1 MGFLDMRTA
10 IFCLLL
16 INITCTVVIVSLWIQ
31 NRRRFAGTGLWA
43 VHFALQAT
51 GVFLILLRGTV
62 PEALSVML
70 ANILM
75 LTGIL
80 LGYMGLE
87 RFMAKKGP
95 QLQNYLVLIVLSA
108 LLYYFTYVDPDTPA
122 RVVTFS
128 VASLAISLQ
137 CVWLAIRRI
146 GPYERSITLPI
157 GLVYGAFGFMSIIRI
172 IEHLALPDTQ
182 TDFFEPGSIDA
193 LFIVSYQVLLV
204 LLAYSLAF
212 MINKRLY
219 RDLQTQE
226 EKFSKAF
233 HSSPYAI
240 ILSQMSDGRIIE
252 VNAGFENLTGF
263 TAREVQDKSTL
274 DLNIWAD
281 AADRAAVV
289 EEISKNSS
297 LQGIELN
304 FLKKSGEHVTG
315 FFSAETITINNQ
327 TALLASISDITERK
341 RTEER
346 VKALLAE
353 KELILIEVHHRVKN
367 NLNAIYSLLNLQAAE
382 HGDSSA
388 AGALHDAAGRVRSM
402 MMLYDKLYRSEIVT
416 EISIDTYFPPL
427 IDEIVGLF
435 PGEAKPKVETAI
447 DLIVLKAKT
456 VSTLGIILNE
466 LITNAMKYA
475 VRDRR
480 DAALRLSAAGRDGTI
495 SISFEDNGP
504 GIPESVTVEN
514 SSGFGMRLVDM
525 LVKQMGGTVRIE
537 RHDGTRFIIKFRE

>member
-1 MGFLDMRTA
+1 
-10 IFCLLL
+10 
-16 INITCTVVIVSLWIQ
+16 
-31 NRRRFAGTGLWA
+31 
-43 VHFALQAT
+43 
-51 GVFLILLRGTV
+51 
-62 PEALSVML
+62 
-70 ANILM
+70 
-75 LTGIL
+75 
-80 LGYMGLE
+80 
-87 RFMAKKGP
+87 
-95 QLQNYLVLIVLSA
+95 
-108 LLYYFTYVDPDTPA
+108 
-122 RVVTFS
+122 
-128 VASLAISLQ
+128 
-137 CVWLAIRRI
+137 
-146 GPYERSITLPI
+146 
-157 GLVYGAFGFMSIIRI
+157 
-172 IEHLALPDTQ
+172 
-182 TDFFEPGSIDA
+182 
-193 LFIVSYQVLLV
+193 
-204 LLAYSLAF
+204 
-212 MINKRLY
+212 
-219 RDLQTQE
+219 
-226 EKFSKAF
+226 
-233 HSSPYAI
+233 
-240 ILSQMSDGRIIE
+240 MSDGRIIE